1 MAKNLKELRLKKI
14 IKSAV
19 YEALEDFALG
29 KAMEEGEK
37 TGKVSENDIMRIL
50 QKKEYAH
57 RV

>member
-1 MAKNLKELRLKKI
+1 MAENLKEVKLKKI

-19 YEALEDFALG
+19 YEALEDFAFG
-29 KAMEEGEK
+29 KAMEEGER
-37 TGKVSENDIMRIL
+37 TGKVSENEIMRIL

>member
-37 TGKVSENDIMRIL
+37 TGKVSENDIITCP
-50 QKKEYAH
+50 
-57 RV
+57 